1 MKVVD
6 EWSLNCR
13 IETRVTV
20 QPIEGLSSSGP
31 VWKRSPWTASLDR
44 GTVSPDQPTATADA
58 ERPPGESSRSSW
70 LLRPRLLHILSIS
83 VFILIL
89 RYVVPPTAEEIQY
102 RLTRGRQRAEYE
114 TSGAGLQSL
123 KLNELSTAFQM
134 VSQRVGPSVVHI
146 DTQSNTAMPE
156 RTDGNSP
163 DTELPE
169 GGNESRLRRELREQG
184 SGVVV
189 DAEGYVVTNYH
200 VVMNAHS
207 ITVTLSDGRRV
218 PAKLIGYDWLT
229 DVAVLKIGADGLIA
243 ADWGD
248 SEQLREGA
256 LVWAV
261 GTPYGLKR
269 SITGGIVSA
278 KSLNGRAGNVYQDY
292 LQTDA
297 AVNPGSSGGPLVDIQ
312 GKVVGINTAILGDSY
327 RGISFAV
334 PSNITRSVYD
344 RIRTEGRVERGW
356 LGVALED
363 VTPLQAKKM
372 GFPRPSGALVRA
384 LVDGTSSQASAGSS
398 PASDAGVQI
407 GDVIVG
413 WDQSPI
419 DRKETLI
426 RRVAG
431 SGIGSQ
437 VEMDVIREGHE
448 VKVLVTVGRRPRLP
462 GG

>member
-1 MKVVD
+1 M
-6 EWSLNCR
+6 
-13 IETRVTV
+13 

-31 VWKRSPWTASLDR
+31 VSEQSPWAAGQNS
-44 GTVSPDQPTATADA
+44 GTMSPDQPTAKPDA
-58 ERPPGESSRSSW
+58 PCPSRESSGSSS
-70 LLRPRLLHILSIS
+70 LLRTRLFHILSIL

-89 RYVVPPTAEEIQY
+89 RYVVPPTVEEIQY

-114 TSGAGLQSL
+114 TSGAALQSL
-123 KLNELSTAFQM
+123 KLNELSAAFQM
-134 VSQRVGPSVVHI
+134 ISQRVGPSVVHI
-146 DTQSNTAMPE
+146 DTQNDTATAA
-156 RTDGNSP
+156 RTDGNGGDS
-163 DTELPE
+163 ELP
-169 GGNESRLRRELREQG
+169 GRGNGSKLGRELREQG

-218 PAKLIGYDWLT
+218 PAKLVGFDWLT
-229 DVAVLKIGADGLIA
+229 DVAVLKVDADELIA

-248 SEQLREGA
+248 SDQLQEGA

-269 SITGGIVSA
+269 SITAGIVSA

-334 PSNITRSVYD
+334 PSNITRAVYD
-344 RIRTEGRVERGW
+344 RIRAEGRVERGW

-363 VTPLQAKKM
+363 VTPQQAKKM
-372 GFPRPSGALVRA
+372 GLPRPTGALVKA
-384 LVDGTSSQASAGSS
+384 LVEGTSSQASAGSS
-398 PASDAGVQI
+398 PASDAGVKI

-426 RRVAG
+426 RGVAA

-437 VEMDVIREGHE
+437 VEMDVVREGHE
-448 VKVLVTVGRRPRLP
+448 VKLLVTVGRRPRSP